1 LLIGSYIFEKMEGIL
16 KTLKNLDAYPKTME
30 DFRVRTFSGAA
41 VSVISGLFIFWL
53 FVSEFVYYLSVEIR
67 PELSVDTSRGEKLRI
82 NMDVVFHNLPCSYL
96 SVDAMDISG
105 EHQLDVDHNIFKKR
119 ISPNGRPVEEKPTK
133 EQKLG
138 DGTLE
143 TGDGKEVVPALPLNY
158 CGSCYGSEPTPGYC
172 CNTCDSVQEN
182 YRKKGWTIDPAKVEQ
197 CVREGF
203 SEKLQEQVGEGCQVY
218 GYLLVNKV
226 AGNFHFA
233 PGKSFQQHHMHVHD
247 LQPFKNLK
255 YNLSHTINRLSFGK
269 EFPGIVNP
277 LDDVHKA
284 EPREAEGAGMYQYFV
299 KIVPTLYQPLGDEA
313 LNTNQFAVTEHFKP
327 LRGEGGHGLPGV
339 FFMYELSPI
348 MVTFTETRKSF
359 AHFLTGVCAII
370 GGVFTVAGLLDSLI
384 YHSMRSL
391 KKKIELGKAS

>member
-1 LLIGSYIFEKMEGIL
+1 MDAIL
-16 KTLKNLDAYPKTME
+16 NRLKKLDAYPKTLE
-30 DFRVRTFSGAA
+30 DFRERTFSGAA
-41 VSVISGLFIFWL
+41 VSVISGLFILWL
-53 FVSEFVYYLSVEIR
+53 FISEFVYYLSVEVK
-67 PELSVDTSRGEKLRI
+67 PELFVDTTRGEKLRI
-82 NMDVVFHNLPCSYL
+82 NMDVVFHNLPCGYL

-119 ISPNGRPVEEKPTK
+119 LDKSGRPLPDKPVK
-133 EQKLG
+133 HDALG
-138 DGTLE
+138 DE
-143 TGDGKEVVPALPLNY
+143 SDVAPAKPSEAPLPTDY
-158 CGSCYGSEPTPGYC
+158 CGSCFGSEPYPGYC
-172 CNTCDSVQEN
+172 CNTCDQVQEN
-182 YRKKGWTIDPAKVEQ
+182 YRKKGWAFSNPDSIEQ

-203 SEKLQEQVGEGCQVY
+203 SEKLQAQSGEGCQVY

-255 YNLSHTINRLSFGK
+255 FNLSHTVNRLSFGK

-277 LDDVHKA
+277 LDGVIKA
-284 EPREAEGAGMYQYFV
+284 DEREDTPGMYQYFV
-299 KIVPTLYQPLGDEA
+299 KVVPTIYESLGENI
-313 LNTNQFAVTEHFKP
+313 LNTNQFSVTEHFKP
-327 LRGEGGHGLPGV
+327 LKGDAGHGLPGV

-348 MVTFTETRKSF
+348 MVKFTETRKSF

-370 GGVFTVAGLLDSLI
+370 GGVFTVAGLVDSLI